1 MSGGTLLVFHP
12 AWLRESPSFVTGLNL
27 LDEGL
32 TALLPVFAQNW
43 FFVLR
48 KRGMAAA
55 GGSPLDEQRS
65 ARILNACMLIRNVHD
80 PKTAASHAGNYA
92 FLRVS

>member
-1 MSGGTLLVFHP
+1 MSGGTLLAFHP
-12 AWLRESPSFVTGLNL
+12 AWLRDSPSVVTGLNL

-48 KRGMAAA
+48 KR
-55 GGSPLDEQRS
+55 
-65 ARILNACMLIRNVHD
+65 
-80 PKTAASHAGNYA
+80 
-92 FLRVS
+92 

>member
-48 KRGMAAA
+48 KR
-55 GGSPLDEQRS
+55 
-65 ARILNACMLIRNVHD
+65 
-80 PKTAASHAGNYA
+80 
-92 FLRVS
+92 

>member
-12 AWLRESPSFVTGLNL
+12 AWLRGSPSFVTGLTL
-27 LDEGL
+27 HDDGL

-48 KRGMAAA
+48 KR
-55 GGSPLDEQRS
+55 
-65 ARILNACMLIRNVHD
+65 
-80 PKTAASHAGNYA
+80 
-92 FLRVS
+92 